1 MSFFSSMFGGSS
13 TASKKE
19 LPKKAIADMRV
30 QIEMLQKKAK
40 HLESQIEEQNA
51 IARKNVTTNKN
62 RKSFFQDS
70 NCYVDKLMLMIF
82 NSCQIRSEKKEN
94 A

>member
-1 MSFFSSMFGGSS
+1 MSFFSSMFGGGT
-13 TASKKE
+13 TAAKKE

-40 HLESQIEEQNA
+40 HLETQIEEQTA

-62 RKSFFQDS
+62 RKYLYF
-70 NCYVDKLMLMIF
+70 
-82 NSCQIRSEKKEN
+82 
-94 A
+94 

>member
-13 TASKKE
+13 TTSKKE

-40 HLESQIEEQNA
+40 HLETQIEEQNA

-62 RKSFFQDS
+62 RKSFVF
-70 NCYVDKLMLMIF
+70 F
-82 NSCQIRSEKKEN
+82 FIRILIIILIN
-94 A
+94 WC

>member
-1 MSFFSSMFGGSS
+1 MSFFSSMFGGGS
-13 TASKKE
+13 TTVKKE

-40 HLESQIEEQNA
+40 HLETQIEEQTN

-62 RKSFFQDS
+62 RK
-70 NCYVDKLMLMIF
+70 CLH
-82 NSCQIRSEKKEN
+82 C
-94 A
+94 